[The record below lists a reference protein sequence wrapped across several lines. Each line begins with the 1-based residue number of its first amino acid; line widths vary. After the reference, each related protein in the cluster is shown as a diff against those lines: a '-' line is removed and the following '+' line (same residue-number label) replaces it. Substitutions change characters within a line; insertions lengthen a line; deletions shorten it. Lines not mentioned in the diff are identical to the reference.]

1 VCKNITG
8 TEAWR
13 EVSSRTGKQG
23 APISILL
30 DHLFMICSYGAVPA
44 HSLLEAAVDNRINE
58 IRRTIRALRVTM
70 LEAEAIM
77 RDQINRDE
85 DCSFVADELLKM
97 RCVMSLLV
105 QERATLGDRE
115 PILVNGLST
124 PRRRVTKKPAKP
136 FARLFG

>member
-1 VCKNITG
+1 
-8 TEAWR
+8 
-13 EVSSRTGKQG
+13 
-23 APISILL
+23 
-30 DHLFMICSYGAVPA
+30 MICSYGAVPA

-97 RCVMSLLV
+97 RRVMSLLV

-124 PRRRVTKKPAKP
+124 PRRPVTKKPAKP

>member
-1 VCKNITG
+1 MVPFP
-8 TEAWR
+8 
-13 EVSSRTGKQG
+13 
-23 APISILL
+23 PIR
-30 DHLFMICSYGAVPA
+30 C
-44 HSLLEAAVDNRINE
+44 LEAAVDNRINE

-85 DCSFVADELLKM
+85 DCSFVAGEILKM
-97 RCVMSLLV
+97 RRVMSLLV

-115 PILVNGLST
+115 PILVKSLST
-124 PRRRVTKKPAKP
+124 PRRPVAKKPAKP